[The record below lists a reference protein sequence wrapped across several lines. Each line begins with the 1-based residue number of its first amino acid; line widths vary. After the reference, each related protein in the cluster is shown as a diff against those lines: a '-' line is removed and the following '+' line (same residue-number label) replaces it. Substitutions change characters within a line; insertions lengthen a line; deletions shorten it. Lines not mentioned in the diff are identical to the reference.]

1 MNDLTSDEKIK
12 IQTNLEYIGLDLN
25 NIPESIKNYRPLQFR
40 PIRGFNE
47 NKSRVYKYLNIRDIQ
62 IYITPRNKMDLLSKK
77 YEECN
82 QLYDYLKLE
91 SEDDIIRHSIF
102 LKMVDKINLQ
112 EMERISK
119 EQDVLNAKIPFEVKY
134 SENYLWQIYYSDITK
149 QYFMMVTLEDEEFEA
164 FFYLLK
170 KQIEAY
176 NENKD
181 IYIYVPVCNTEYSG
195 DLLTRNE
202 ITDTENY
209 IWLFTKDWPFI
220 YEVYD
225 KNGVMNVYIIG
236 NTVCYEKLNSH
247 YKIVIKNEEEAIKF
261 FKLIKA
267 LFILQTETNGKYIFE
282 PRIKKDGS
290 LEFLYNGDIIE
301 YDNLTNFIK
310 TEFYKTDHEIDEIVE
325 NLNRCEKQ
333 KQELSIIE
341 KNKVK
346 ELQNKEKEISIYLD
360 CKRSFFGKIRFFMQN
375 KKKLKGKVKE
385 ILDKEVEEKEE
396 KKEEK
401 KIFKEDDGIDR
412 TKEFLTIEDLV
423 LLIKAFERQDKKL
436 KNDEMD
442 VRALENKIKVLES
455 KIKNATLYLKEIDE
469 HNKSI
474 FDFWKFTNK
483 DNNLILS
490 EIDTDE
496 EISVTN
502 LEKTFDYTE
511 DLEDLGK
518 DIDKIIRKKLS
529 KKECDSIFLV
539 TTEILEFINMI
550 KDKEELN
557 DKELQLIEQELNDI
571 KEKTTIVSSL
581 FPKEEYDIFGGLS
594 EDKTKIRV
602 LAGRKHREIEKNMY
616 RVIDVNKN
624 TSLDRFIEKLKS
636 IVRDIEKALA
646 QIKAPM
652 NLSLYIAEE
661 NVNKNSFEIYHV
673 NPEEAINDIESTDEH
688 ICRINIKKGMPLV
701 FLTNTIYYDN
711 YNKTLPE
718 GMELN
723 DLVLIDNSKFD
734 FIKKQDSFFRMNR
747 KIERFEYQNCEIH
760 VKEYNLKLKN
770 TKKEENNDK

>member
-1 MNDLTSDEKIK
+1 MNELTSDEKLK

-25 NIPESIKNYRPLQFR
+25 NIPEFIKNYRPLEFR
-40 PIRGFNE
+40 PIRGFPE
-47 NKSRVYKYLNIRDIQ
+47 NKSRVYKYLNIKDIQ
-62 IYITPRNKMDLLSKK
+62 IYITPKNKMYLLSKK

-91 SEDDIIRHSIF
+91 SEDDIVKHGVF
-102 LKMVDKINLQ
+102 LKMIDKMNINEL
-112 EMERISK
+112 ERIAT
-119 EQDVLNAKIPFEVKY
+119 EQEIFNEKIPFEVKY

-195 DLLTRNE
+195 ELLTRNE
-202 ITDTENY
+202 IADTENY
-209 IWLFTKDWPFI
+209 IWLFTKDWPFV

-236 NTVCYEKLNSH
+236 NTVCYEKINSH
-247 YKIVIKNEEEAIKF
+247 YKIVIKHEEEAIKF

-267 LFILQTETNGKYIFE
+267 LFILQTETNGKYLFE

-310 TEFYKTDHEIDEIVE
+310 SEFYKIDNEINDIVE
-325 NLNRCEKQ
+325 NLNKCEKQ
-333 KQELSIIE
+333 KQELSIEE

-346 ELQNKEKEISIYLD
+346 EFQDKEKEISIYLD
-360 CKRSFFGKIRFFMQN
+360 CKRSFFGKIKFFMQN
-375 KKKLKGKVKE
+375 KKKLKGRAKE
-385 ILDKEVEEKEE
+385 ILNKDSEEEKETQE
-396 KKEEK
+396 IEE
-401 KIFKEDDGIDR
+401 IFKENDGIDR

-423 LLIKAFERQDKKL
+423 LLIKAFERQDKRL

-442 VRALENKIKVLES
+442 VRALENKIKILNS
-455 KIKNATLYLKEIDE
+455 KIRNAESYLKEIDE

-474 FDFWKFTNK
+474 FDFWKYTNK

-490 EIDTDE
+490 EIDAE
-496 EISVTN
+496 EEVPVTN
-502 LEKTFDYTE
+502 LEKTFDYLE

-518 DIDKIIRKKLS
+518 NMDKIIRKKLS
-529 KKECDSIFLV
+529 KKECDSIFLA
-539 TTEILEFINMI
+539 TTEILEFINII
-550 KDKEELN
+550 KDKDDLN
-557 DKELQLIEQELNDI
+557 EKELHLIEQELNDI

-581 FPKEEYDIFGGLS
+581 FQKEEYDIFGGLS

-624 TSLDRFIEKLKS
+624 TSLDRFVEKLKA
-636 IVRDIEKALA
+636 IVSDIEKALL
-646 QIKAPM
+646 QIKSPM
-652 NLSLYIAEE
+652 NLSLYVAEKDI
-661 NVNKNSFEIYHV
+661 NKTNFEIYHV
-673 NPEEAINDIESTDEH
+673 NPEEAINDIESADEY
-688 ICRINIKKGMPLV
+688 ICRINIKKGMPLI
-701 FLTNTIYYDN
+701 FLTNTVYYDN

-723 DLVLIDNSKFD
+723 DLVLLDNSKFE
-734 FIKKQDSFFRMNR
+734 FLKKSETFYRMN
-747 KIERFEYQNCEIH
+747 KEVEKFEYQNCEIH
-760 VKEYNLKLKN
+760 VKEYNLKLK
-770 TKKEENNDK
+770 TKKEESNDK

>member
-1 MNDLTSDEKIK
+1 MNNLTSDEKLK

-25 NIPESIKNYRPLQFR
+25 NIPEFIKRYKLLEFR
-40 PIRGFNE
+40 PIRGFSE
-47 NKSRVYKYLNIRDIQ
+47 NKSRVYKYLNIKDIQ

-91 SEDDIIRHSIF
+91 TDEDIVKHGIF
-102 LKMVDKINLQ
+102 LKMVDKINIK
-112 EMERISK
+112 EVERIAE
-119 EQDVLNAKIPFEVKY
+119 EQDMLNEKIPFEVKY

-149 QYFMMVTLEDEEFEA
+149 QYFMMVTLEDEEYEA

-170 KQIEAY
+170 KQLEAY
-176 NENKD
+176 KENKD

-195 DLLTRNE
+195 ELLTRNE
-202 ITDTENY
+202 IADTENY
-209 IWLFTKDWPFI
+209 MWLFTKDWPFV

-225 KNGVMNVYIIG
+225 KNGNMNVHIIG
-236 NTVCYEKLNSH
+236 NTICYEKINSH
-247 YKIVIKNEEEAIKF
+247 YKIVIKSEEEAIKF

-267 LFILQTETNGKYIFE
+267 LFILQTETNGKYVFE

-290 LEFLYNGDIIE
+290 LEFLYNEEIIE
-301 YDNLTNFIK
+301 YENLTEFIK
-310 TEFYKTDHEIDEIVE
+310 NEFYKTDNEINEIVE
-325 NLNRCEKQ
+325 NLNKCEKR
-333 KQELSIIE
+333 KQELSQQE
-341 KNKVK
+341 KIKVK
-346 ELQNKEKEISIYLD
+346 EFQNKEKEISIYLD
-360 CKRSFFGKIRFFMQN
+360 CKRSFFGKIKFFMQN

-385 ILDKEVEEKEE
+385 VINNASEEEE
-396 KKEEK
+396 KKEVEQ
-401 KIFKEDDGIDR
+401 ILKEDDGIDR
-412 TKEFLTIEDLV
+412 SKEFLTIEDLV
-423 LLIKAFERQDKKL
+423 LLIKAFERQDKRL
-436 KNDEMD
+436 KNNEMD
-442 VRALENKIKVLES
+442 VRALENKIKILES
-455 KIKNATLYLKEIDE
+455 KIRNAELYLKEIDE

-483 DNNLILS
+483 GNNLILS

-496 EISVTN
+496 EVPPTN
-502 LEKTFDYTE
+502 LEKTFDYLE

-518 DIDKIIRKKLS
+518 DMDKIIRKKLS
-529 KKECDSIFLV
+529 KKECDSIFLA

-550 KDKEELN
+550 KDKEELEES
-557 DKELQLIEQELNDI
+557 DLQLLEQELNDI

-624 TSLDRFIEKLKS
+624 TSLDRFIEKLRT
-636 IVRDIEKALA
+636 IVSDIQKALV

-652 NLSLYIAEE
+652 NLSLYIAE
-661 NVNKNSFEIYHV
+661 NNINKNNLEIYHV
-673 NPEEAINDIESTDEH
+673 NPEEAINDLESVDEH
-688 ICRINIKKGMPLV
+688 ICRINIKKGTPLI

-723 DLVLIDNSKFD
+723 DLVLLDNSKFE
-734 FIKKQDSFFRMNR
+734 FLKKSEVFFRMNR
-747 KIERFEYQNCEIH
+747 EVEKFEYQNCEIH
-760 VKEYNLKLKN
+760 VKEYNLKLKA
-770 TKKEENNDK
+770 KKEENNDK

>member
-1 MNDLTSDEKIK
+1 M
-12 IQTNLEYIGLDLN
+12 
-25 NIPESIKNYRPLQFR
+25 
-40 PIRGFNE
+40 
-47 NKSRVYKYLNIRDIQ
+47 
-62 IYITPRNKMDLLSKK
+62 LSKK

-91 SEDDIIRHSIF
+91 SEDDIVKHGVF
-102 LKMVDKINLQ
+102 LKMVDKININEL
-112 EMERISK
+112 ERIAA
-119 EQDVLNAKIPFEVKY
+119 EQEILNEEIPFEVKY

-176 NENKD
+176 KENKD

-195 DLLTRNE
+195 ELLTRNE
-202 ITDTENY
+202 IADTENY
-209 IWLFTKDWPFI
+209 IWLFTKDWPFV

-225 KNGVMNVYIIG
+225 KNGIMNVYIIG
-236 NTVCYEKLNSH
+236 NTICYEKINSH

-267 LFILQTETNGKYIFE
+267 LFILQTETNGKYVFE

-301 YDNLTNFIK
+301 YENLTNFIK
-310 TEFYKTDHEIDEIVE
+310 TEFYKTDNEINDIVE
-325 NLNRCEKQ
+325 KLNKCEKQ
-333 KQELSIIE
+333 KQELSIEE

-346 ELQNKEKEISIYLD
+346 EFQDKEKEISIYLD
-360 CKRSFFGKIRFFMQN
+360 CKRSFFGKIKFFMQN
-375 KKKLKGKVKE
+375 KKKLKGRAKE
-385 ILDKEVEEKEE
+385 ILDKDSKEE
-396 KKEEK
+396 EETQEIEE
-401 KIFKEDDGIDR
+401 IFKENDGIDR

-423 LLIKAFERQDKKL
+423 LLIKAFERQDKRL

-442 VRALENKIKVLES
+442 VRALENKIKILNS
-455 KIKNATLYLKEIDE
+455 KIRNAEAYLKEIDE

-474 FDFWKFTNK
+474 FDFWKYTNK

-490 EIDTDE
+490 EIDAE
-496 EISVTN
+496 EEVPVTN
-502 LEKTFDYTE
+502 LEKTFDYLE
-511 DLEDLGK
+511 DLEELGK
-518 DIDKIIRKKLS
+518 NMDKIIRKKLS
-529 KKECDSIFLV
+529 KKECDSIFLA
-539 TTEILEFINMI
+539 TTEILEFINKI
-550 KDKEELN
+550 KDKDDLN
-557 DKELQLIEQELNDI
+557 EKELHLIEQELNDI
-571 KEKTTIVSSL
+571 SSL

-624 TSLDRFIEKLKS
+624 TSLDRFVEKLKV
-636 IVRDIEKALA
+636 IVSDIEKALL

-652 NLSLYIAEE
+652 NLSLYVAEKDI
-661 NVNKNSFEIYHV
+661 NKSNFEIYHV

-688 ICRINIKKGMPLV
+688 ICRINIKKGMPLI
-701 FLTNTIYYDN
+701 FLTNTVYYDN

-723 DLVLIDNSKFD
+723 DLVLLDNSKFE
-734 FIKKQDSFFRMNR
+734 FLKKRESFFRMN
-747 KIERFEYQNCEIH
+747 KEVKKFEYQNCDIH
-760 VKEYNLKLKN
+760 VKEYNLKLKH
-770 TKKEENNDK
+770 KKEENNDK

>member
-25 NIPESIKNYRPLQFR
+25 NIPEFIKNYRPLEFR
-40 PIRGFNE
+40 PIRGFSE
-47 NKSRVYKYLNIRDIQ
+47 NKSRVYKYLNIKDIQ

-82 QLYDYLKLE
+82 QLFDYLKLE
-91 SEDDIIRHSIF
+91 SEDDIVRHSIF
-102 LKMVDKINLQ
+102 LKMVDKIDLA
-112 EMERISK
+112 EMERIAD
-119 EQDVLNAKIPFEVKY
+119 EQDILNEKIPFEVKY

-202 ITDTENY
+202 IADTENY
-209 IWLFTKDWPFI
+209 IWLFTKDWPFV

-225 KNGVMNVYIIG
+225 KNESMSVYIIG
-236 NTVCYEKLNSH
+236 NTICYEKINSH

-267 LFILQTETNGKYIFE
+267 LFILQTETNGKYIFI
-282 PRIKKDGS
+282 PRIKSDGS
-290 LEFLYNGDIIE
+290 LEFLYNGNVIE
-301 YDNLTNFIK
+301 YENLTNFIRK
-310 TEFYKTDHEIDEIVE
+310 EFYKTDNEIDEIVE
-325 NLNRCEKQ
+325 NLNKCEKQ
-333 KQELSIIE
+333 KKELSIKE

-346 ELQNKEKEISIYLD
+346 EFQNKEKEISIYLD

-385 ILDKEVEEKEE
+385 VIKKDGEEEERNELEKIL
-396 KKEEK
+396 
-401 KIFKEDDGIDR
+401 KEDDGIDR

-423 LLIKAFERQDKKL
+423 LLIKAFERQDKRL

-490 EIDTDE
+490 EIDADE
-496 EISVTN
+496 EESVTN
-502 LEKTFDYTE
+502 LEKTFDYME

-518 DIDKIIRKKLS
+518 DMDKIIRKKLS

-550 KDKEELN
+550 KNNDELDESKLEILERELN
-557 DKELQLIEQELNDI
+557 EI

-624 TSLDRFIEKLKS
+624 TSLDRFIEKLKL
-636 IVRDIEKALA
+636 IVKDIEKALA

-661 NVNKNSFEIYHV
+661 NIKKNDFEIYHV
-673 NPEEAINDIESTDEH
+673 NPEEAINDIESNDEH

-734 FIKKQDSFFRMNR
+734 FLKKQDSFFRMNK
-747 KIERFEYQNCEIH
+747 KIERFEYKNYEIH

-770 TKKEENNDK
+770 VKKEENNDK

>member
-25 NIPESIKNYRPLQFR
+25 NIPEFIKNYRPLEFR

-346 ELQNKEKEISIYLD
+346 EFQNKEKEISIYLD

-571 KEKTTIVSSL
+571 KEKTTIVTSL

>member
-1 MNDLTSDEKIK
+1 MNNLTSDEKLK

-25 NIPESIKNYRPLQFR
+25 NIPEFIKRYKLLEFR
-40 PIRGFNE
+40 PIRGFSE
-47 NKSRVYKYLNIRDIQ
+47 NKSRVYKYLNIKDIQ

-91 SEDDIIRHSIF
+91 TDEDIVKHGIF
-102 LKMVDKINLQ
+102 LKMVDKMNIK
-112 EMERISK
+112 EVERIAE
-119 EQDVLNAKIPFEVKY
+119 EQDMLNEKIPFEVKY

-149 QYFMMVTLEDEEFEA
+149 QYFMMVTLEDEEYEA

-170 KQIEAY
+170 KQLEAY
-176 NENKD
+176 KENKD

-195 DLLTRNE
+195 ELLTRNE
-202 ITDTENY
+202 IADTENY
-209 IWLFTKDWPFI
+209 MWLFTKDWPFV

-225 KNGVMNVYIIG
+225 KNGNMNVHIIG
-236 NTVCYEKLNSH
+236 NTICYEKINSH
-247 YKIVIKNEEEAIKF
+247 YKIVIKSEEEAIKF

-267 LFILQTETNGKYIFE
+267 LFILQTETNGKYVFE

-290 LEFLYNGDIIE
+290 LEFLYNEEIIE
-301 YDNLTNFIK
+301 YENLTEFIK
-310 TEFYKTDHEIDEIVE
+310 NEFYKTDNEINEIVE
-325 NLNRCEKQ
+325 NLNKCEKR
-333 KQELSIIE
+333 KQELSQQE
-341 KNKVK
+341 KIKVK
-346 ELQNKEKEISIYLD
+346 EFQNKEKEISIYLD
-360 CKRSFFGKIRFFMQN
+360 CKRSFFGKIKFFMQN

-385 ILDKEVEEKEE
+385 VINNASEEEE
-396 KKEEK
+396 KKEVEQ
-401 KIFKEDDGIDR
+401 ILKEDDGIDR
-412 TKEFLTIEDLV
+412 SKEFLTIEDLV
-423 LLIKAFERQDKKL
+423 LLIKAFERQDKRL
-436 KNDEMD
+436 KNNEMD
-442 VRALENKIKVLES
+442 VRALENKIKILES
-455 KIKNATLYLKEIDE
+455 KIRNAELYLKEIDE

-496 EISVTN
+496 EVPPTN
-502 LEKTFDYTE
+502 LEKTFDYLE

-518 DIDKIIRKKLS
+518 DMDKIIRKKLS
-529 KKECDSIFLV
+529 KKECDSIFLA

-550 KDKEELN
+550 KDKEELEES
-557 DKELQLIEQELNDI
+557 DLQLLEQELNDI

-624 TSLDRFIEKLKS
+624 TSLDRFIEKLRT
-636 IVRDIEKALA
+636 IVSDIQKALV

-652 NLSLYIAEE
+652 NLSLYIAE
-661 NVNKNSFEIYHV
+661 NNINKKNLEIYHV
-673 NPEEAINDIESTDEH
+673 NPEEAINDLESVDEH
-688 ICRINIKKGMPLV
+688 ICRINIKKGTPLI

-723 DLVLIDNSKFD
+723 DLVLLDNSKFE
-734 FIKKQDSFFRMNR
+734 FLKKSEVFFRMNR
-747 KIERFEYQNCEIH
+747 EVEKFEYQNCEIH
-760 VKEYNLKLKN
+760 VKEYNLKLKA
-770 TKKEENNDK
+770 KKEENNDK

>member
-1 MNDLTSDEKIK
+1 
-12 IQTNLEYIGLDLN
+12 
-25 NIPESIKNYRPLQFR
+25 
-40 PIRGFNE
+40 
-47 NKSRVYKYLNIRDIQ
+47 
-62 IYITPRNKMDLLSKK
+62 MDLLSKK

-91 SEDDIIRHSIF
+91 SEDDIVKHGVF
-102 LKMVDKINLQ
+102 LKMIDKMNINEL
-112 EMERISK
+112 ERIAT
-119 EQDVLNAKIPFEVKY
+119 EQEIFNEKIPFEVKY

-195 DLLTRNE
+195 ELLTRNE
-202 ITDTENY
+202 IADTENY
-209 IWLFTKDWPFI
+209 IWLFTKDWPFV

-236 NTVCYEKLNSH
+236 NTVCYEKINSH

-267 LFILQTETNGKYIFE
+267 LFILQTETNGQYLFE

-310 TEFYKTDHEIDEIVE
+310 TEFYKIDNEINDIVE
-325 NLNRCEKQ
+325 NLNKCEKQ
-333 KQELSIIE
+333 KQELSIEE

-346 ELQNKEKEISIYLD
+346 EFQDKEKEISIYLD
-360 CKRSFFGKIRFFMQN
+360 CKRSFFGKIKFFMQN
-375 KKKLKGKVKE
+375 KKKLKGRAKE
-385 ILDKEVEEKEE
+385 ILNKDSEEEKETQE
-396 KKEEK
+396 IEE
-401 KIFKEDDGIDR
+401 IFKENDGIDR

-423 LLIKAFERQDKKL
+423 LLIKAFERQDKRL
-436 KNDEMD
+436 KNDDMD
-442 VRALENKIKVLES
+442 VRALENKIKILNS
-455 KIKNATLYLKEIDE
+455 KIRNAESYLKEIDE

-474 FDFWKFTNK
+474 FDFWKYTNK

-490 EIDTDE
+490 EIDAE
-496 EISVTN
+496 EEVPVTN
-502 LEKTFDYTE
+502 LEKTFDYLE

-518 DIDKIIRKKLS
+518 NMDKIIRKKLS
-529 KKECDSIFLV
+529 KKECDSIFLA
-539 TTEILEFINMI
+539 TTEILEFINII
-550 KDKEELN
+550 KDKDDLN
-557 DKELQLIEQELNDI
+557 EKELHLIEQELNDI

-624 TSLDRFIEKLKS
+624 TSLDRFVEKLKA
-636 IVRDIEKALA
+636 IVSDIEKALL
-646 QIKAPM
+646 QIKSPM
-652 NLSLYIAEE
+652 NLSLYVAEKDI
-661 NVNKNSFEIYHV
+661 NKTNFEIYHV
-673 NPEEAINDIESTDEH
+673 NPEEAINDIESADEY
-688 ICRINIKKGMPLV
+688 ICRINIKKGMPLI
-701 FLTNTIYYDN
+701 FLTNTVYYDN

-723 DLVLIDNSKFD
+723 DLVLLDNSKFE
-734 FIKKQDSFFRMNR
+734 FLKKSETFYRMN
-747 KIERFEYQNCEIH
+747 KEVEKFEYQNCEIH
-760 VKEYNLKLKN
+760 VKEYNLKLK
-770 TKKEENNDK
+770 TKKEESNDK

>member
-1 MNDLTSDEKIK
+1 MNELTSDEKLK

-25 NIPESIKNYRPLQFR
+25 NIPQFIKNYRSLEFR
-40 PIRGFNE
+40 PIRGFSE
-47 NKSRVYKYLNIRDIQ
+47 NKSRIYKYLNIKDIQ

-91 SEDDIIRHSIF
+91 SEDDIVKHGVF
-102 LKMVDKINLQ
+102 LKMVDKININEL
-112 EMERISK
+112 ERIAA
-119 EQDVLNAKIPFEVKY
+119 EQEILNEEIPFEVKY

-176 NENKD
+176 KENKD

-202 ITDTENY
+202 IADTENY
-209 IWLFTKDWPFI
+209 IWLFTKDWPFV

-225 KNGVMNVYIIG
+225 KNGIMNVYIIG
-236 NTVCYEKLNSH
+236 NTICYEKINSH

-267 LFILQTETNGKYIFE
+267 LFILQTETNGKYVFE

-301 YDNLTNFIK
+301 YENLTNFIK
-310 TEFYKTDHEIDEIVE
+310 TEFYKTDNEINDIVE
-325 NLNRCEKQ
+325 KLNKCEKQ
-333 KQELSIIE
+333 KQELSIEE

-346 ELQNKEKEISIYLD
+346 EFQDKEKEISIYLD
-360 CKRSFFGKIRFFMQN
+360 CKRSFFGKIKFFMQN
-375 KKKLKGKVKE
+375 KKKLKGRAKE
-385 ILDKEVEEKEE
+385 ILDKDSKEE
-396 KKEEK
+396 EETQEIEE
-401 KIFKEDDGIDR
+401 IFKENDGIDR

-423 LLIKAFERQDKKL
+423 LLIKAFERQDKRL

-442 VRALENKIKVLES
+442 VRALENKIKILNS
-455 KIKNATLYLKEIDE
+455 KIRNAEAYLKEIDE

-474 FDFWKFTNK
+474 FDFWKYTNK

-490 EIDTDE
+490 EIDAE
-496 EISVTN
+496 EEVPVTN
-502 LEKTFDYTE
+502 LEKTFDYLE
-511 DLEDLGK
+511 DLEELGK
-518 DIDKIIRKKLS
+518 NMDKIIRKKLS
-529 KKECDSIFLV
+529 KKECDSIFLA
-539 TTEILEFINMI
+539 TTEILEFINKI
-550 KDKEELN
+550 KDKDDLN
-557 DKELQLIEQELNDI
+557 EKELHLIEQELNDI

-624 TSLDRFIEKLKS
+624 TSLDRFVEKLKV
-636 IVRDIEKALA
+636 IVSDIEKALL

-652 NLSLYIAEE
+652 NLSLYVAEKDI
-661 NVNKNSFEIYHV
+661 NKSNFEIYHV

-688 ICRINIKKGMPLV
+688 ICRINIKKGMPLI
-701 FLTNTIYYDN
+701 FLTNTVYYDN

-723 DLVLIDNSKFD
+723 DLVLLDNSKFE
-734 FIKKQDSFFRMNR
+734 FLKKKESFFRMN
-747 KIERFEYQNCEIH
+747 KEVKKFEYQNCDIH
-760 VKEYNLKLKN
+760 VKEYNLKLKH
-770 TKKEENNDK
+770 KKEENNDK

>member
-1 MNDLTSDEKIK
+1 MNELTSDEKLK

-25 NIPESIKNYRPLQFR
+25 NIPEFIKNYRPLEFR
-40 PIRGFNE
+40 PIRGFSE
-47 NKSRVYKYLNIRDIQ
+47 NKSRVYKYLNIKDIQ
-62 IYITPRNKMDLLSKK
+62 IYITPKNKMDLLSKK

-91 SEDDIIRHSIF
+91 SEDDIVKHGVF
-102 LKMVDKINLQ
+102 LKMVDKMNINEL
-112 EMERISK
+112 ERIAT
-119 EQDVLNAKIPFEVKY
+119 EQDILNEKIPFEVKY

-176 NENKD
+176 NEHKD

-195 DLLTRNE
+195 ELLTRNE
-202 ITDTENY
+202 IADTENY
-209 IWLFTKDWPFI
+209 IWLFTKDWPFV

-225 KNGVMNVYIIG
+225 KNGVMNVHIIG
-236 NTVCYEKLNSH
+236 NTVCYEKINSH

-267 LFILQTETNGKYIFE
+267 LFILQTETNGKYVFE

-310 TEFYKTDHEIDEIVE
+310 TEFYKTDNEINDIVE
-325 NLNRCEKQ
+325 NLNKCEKQ
-333 KQELSIIE
+333 KQELSIEE

-346 ELQNKEKEISIYLD
+346 EFQDKEKEISIYLD
-360 CKRSFFGKIRFFMQN
+360 CKRSFFGKIKFFMQN
-375 KKKLKGKVKE
+375 KKKLKGRA
-385 ILDKEVEEKEE
+385 KEVLNKDSEEEKETQE
-396 KKEEK
+396 IEE
-401 KIFKEDDGIDR
+401 IFKENDGIDR

-423 LLIKAFERQDKKL
+423 LLIKAFERQDKRL

-442 VRALENKIKVLES
+442 VRALENKIKILNS
-455 KIKNATLYLKEIDE
+455 KIRNAESYLKEIDE

-474 FDFWKFTNK
+474 FDFWKYTNK

-490 EIDTDE
+490 EIDAE
-496 EISVTN
+496 EEVPVTN
-502 LEKTFDYTE
+502 LEKTFDYLE

-518 DIDKIIRKKLS
+518 NMDKIIRKKLS
-529 KKECDSIFLV
+529 KKECDSIFLA
-539 TTEILEFINMI
+539 TTEILKFINMI
-550 KDKEELN
+550 KDKDDLN
-557 DKELQLIEQELNDI
+557 EKELHLIEQELNNI

-624 TSLDRFIEKLKS
+624 TSLDRFVEKLKA
-636 IVRDIEKALA
+636 IVSDIEKALL

-652 NLSLYIAEE
+652 NLSLYVAEKDI
-661 NVNKNSFEIYHV
+661 NKSNFEIYHV

-688 ICRINIKKGMPLV
+688 ICRINIKKGMPLI
-701 FLTNTIYYDN
+701 FLTNTVYYDN

-723 DLVLIDNSKFD
+723 DLVLLDNSKFE
-734 FIKKQDSFFRMNR
+734 FLKKKESFFRMN
-747 KIERFEYQNCEIH
+747 KAVEKFEYQNCDIH
-760 VKEYNLKLKN
+760 VKEYNLKLKH
-770 TKKEENNDK
+770 KKEENNDK

>member
-25 NIPESIKNYRPLQFR
+25 NIPEFIKNYRPLEFR

-346 ELQNKEKEISIYLD
+346 EFQNKEKEISIYLD

-455 KIKNATLYLKEIDE
+455 KIKNAILYLKEIDE

>member
-1 MNDLTSDEKIK
+1 MNNLTSDEKLK

-25 NIPESIKNYRPLQFR
+25 NIPEFIKRYKLLEFR
-40 PIRGFNE
+40 PIRGFSE
-47 NKSRVYKYLNIRDIQ
+47 NKSRVYKYLNIKDIQ

-91 SEDDIIRHSIF
+91 TDEDIVKHGIF
-102 LKMVDKINLQ
+102 LKMVDKMNIK
-112 EMERISK
+112 EVERIAE
-119 EQDVLNAKIPFEVKY
+119 EQDMLNEKIPFEVKY

-149 QYFMMVTLEDEEFEA
+149 QYFMMVTLEDEEYEA

-170 KQIEAY
+170 KQLEAY
-176 NENKD
+176 KENKD

-195 DLLTRNE
+195 ELLTRNE
-202 ITDTENY
+202 IADTENY
-209 IWLFTKDWPFI
+209 MWLFTKDWPFV

-225 KNGVMNVYIIG
+225 KNGNMNVHIIG
-236 NTVCYEKLNSH
+236 NTICYEKINSH
-247 YKIVIKNEEEAIKF
+247 YKIVIKSEEEAIKF

-267 LFILQTETNGKYIFE
+267 LFILQTETNGKYVFE

-290 LEFLYNGDIIE
+290 LEFLYNEEIIE
-301 YDNLTNFIK
+301 YENLTEFIK
-310 TEFYKTDHEIDEIVE
+310 NEFYKTDNEINEIVE
-325 NLNRCEKQ
+325 NLNKCEKR
-333 KQELSIIE
+333 KQELSQQE
-341 KNKVK
+341 KIKVK
-346 ELQNKEKEISIYLD
+346 EFQNKEKEISIYLD
-360 CKRSFFGKIRFFMQN
+360 CKRSFFGKIKFFMQN

-385 ILDKEVEEKEE
+385 VINNASEEEE
-396 KKEEK
+396 KKEVEQ
-401 KIFKEDDGIDR
+401 ILKEDDGIDR
-412 TKEFLTIEDLV
+412 SKEFLTIEDLV
-423 LLIKAFERQDKKL
+423 LLIKAFERQDKRL
-436 KNDEMD
+436 KNNEMD
-442 VRALENKIKVLES
+442 VRALENKIKILES
-455 KIKNATLYLKEIDE
+455 KIRNAELYLKEIDE

-496 EISVTN
+496 EVPPTN
-502 LEKTFDYTE
+502 LEKTFDYLE

-518 DIDKIIRKKLS
+518 DMDKIIRKKLS
-529 KKECDSIFLV
+529 KKECDSIFLA

-550 KDKEELN
+550 KDKEELEES
-557 DKELQLIEQELNDI
+557 DLQLLEQELNDI

-624 TSLDRFIEKLKS
+624 TSLDRFIEKLRT
-636 IVRDIEKALA
+636 IVSDIQKALV

-652 NLSLYIAEE
+652 NLSLYIAE
-661 NVNKNSFEIYHV
+661 NNINKNNLEIYHV
-673 NPEEAINDIESTDEH
+673 NPEAAINDLESVDEH
-688 ICRINIKKGMPLV
+688 ICRINIKKGTPLI

-723 DLVLIDNSKFD
+723 DLVLLDNSKFE
-734 FIKKQDSFFRMNR
+734 FLKKSEVFFRMNR
-747 KIERFEYQNCEIH
+747 EVEKFEYQNCEIH
-760 VKEYNLKLKN
+760 VKEYNLKLKA
-770 TKKEENNDK
+770 KKEENNDK

>member
-25 NIPESIKNYRPLQFR
+25 NIPEFIKNYRPLEFR

-346 ELQNKEKEISIYLD
+346 EFQNKEKEISIYLD

-375 KKKLKGKVKE
+375 KKKLKGKVKK

-747 KIERFEYQNCEIH
+747 KIERFEYQNCKIH

>member
-1 MNDLTSDEKIK
+1 MNNLTSDEKLK

-25 NIPESIKNYRPLQFR
+25 NIPEFIKRYKLLEFR
-40 PIRGFNE
+40 PIRGFSE
-47 NKSRVYKYLNIRDIQ
+47 NKSRVYKYLNIKDIQ

-91 SEDDIIRHSIF
+91 TDEDIVKHGIF
-102 LKMVDKINLQ
+102 LKMVDKMNIK
-112 EMERISK
+112 EVERIAE
-119 EQDVLNAKIPFEVKY
+119 EQDMLNEKIPFEVKY

-149 QYFMMVTLEDEEFEA
+149 QYFMMVTLEDEEYEA

-170 KQIEAY
+170 KQLEAY
-176 NENKD
+176 KENKD

-195 DLLTRNE
+195 ELLTRNE
-202 ITDTENY
+202 IADTENY
-209 IWLFTKDWPFI
+209 MWLFTKDWPFV

-225 KNGVMNVYIIG
+225 KNGNMNVHIIG
-236 NTVCYEKLNSH
+236 NTICYEKINSH
-247 YKIVIKNEEEAIKF
+247 YKIVIKSEEEAIKF

-267 LFILQTETNGKYIFE
+267 LFILQTETNGKYVFE

-290 LEFLYNGDIIE
+290 LEFLYNEEIIE
-301 YDNLTNFIK
+301 YENLTEFIK
-310 TEFYKTDHEIDEIVE
+310 NEFYKTDNEINEIVE
-325 NLNRCEKQ
+325 NLNKCEKR
-333 KQELSIIE
+333 KQELSQQE
-341 KNKVK
+341 KIKVK
-346 ELQNKEKEISIYLD
+346 EFQNKEKEISIYLD
-360 CKRSFFGKIRFFMQN
+360 CKRSFFGKIKFFMQN

-385 ILDKEVEEKEE
+385 VINNASEEEE
-396 KKEEK
+396 KKEVEQ
-401 KIFKEDDGIDR
+401 ILKEDDGIDR
-412 TKEFLTIEDLV
+412 SKEFLTIEDLV
-423 LLIKAFERQDKKL
+423 LLIKAFERQDKRL
-436 KNDEMD
+436 KNNEMD
-442 VRALENKIKVLES
+442 VRALENKIKILES
-455 KIKNATLYLKEIDE
+455 KIRNAELYLKEIDE

-496 EISVTN
+496 EVPPTN
-502 LEKTFDYTE
+502 LEKTFDYLE

-518 DIDKIIRKKLS
+518 DMDKIIRKKLS
-529 KKECDSIFLV
+529 KKECDSIFLA

-550 KDKEELN
+550 KDKEELEES
-557 DKELQLIEQELNDI
+557 DLQLLEQELNDI

-624 TSLDRFIEKLKS
+624 TSLDRFIEKLRT
-636 IVRDIEKALA
+636 IVSDIQKALV

-652 NLSLYIAEE
+652 NLSLYIAE
-661 NVNKNSFEIYHV
+661 NNINKNNLEIYHV
-673 NPEEAINDIESTDEH
+673 NPEEAINDLESVDEH
-688 ICRINIKKGMPLV
+688 ICRINIKKGTPLI

-723 DLVLIDNSKFD
+723 DLVLLDNSKFE
-734 FIKKQDSFFRMNR
+734 FLKKSEVFFRMNR
-747 KIERFEYQNCEIH
+747 EVEKFEYQNCEIH
-760 VKEYNLKLKN
+760 VKEYNLKLKA
-770 TKKEENNDK
+770 KKEENNDK

>member
-1 MNDLTSDEKIK
+1 
-12 IQTNLEYIGLDLN
+12 
-25 NIPESIKNYRPLQFR
+25 
-40 PIRGFNE
+40 
-47 NKSRVYKYLNIRDIQ
+47 
-62 IYITPRNKMDLLSKK
+62 MDLLSKK

-91 SEDDIIRHSIF
+91 SEDDIVKHGVF
-102 LKMVDKINLQ
+102 LKMVDKININEL
-112 EMERISK
+112 ERIAA
-119 EQDVLNAKIPFEVKY
+119 EQEILNEEIPFEVKY

-176 NENKD
+176 KENKD

-195 DLLTRNE
+195 ELLTRNE
-202 ITDTENY
+202 IADTENY
-209 IWLFTKDWPFI
+209 IWLFTKDWPFV

-225 KNGVMNVYIIG
+225 KNGIMNVYIIG
-236 NTVCYEKLNSH
+236 NTICYEKINSH

-267 LFILQTETNGKYIFE
+267 LFILQTETNGKYVFE

-301 YDNLTNFIK
+301 YENLTNFIK
-310 TEFYKTDHEIDEIVE
+310 TEFYKTDNEINDIVE
-325 NLNRCEKQ
+325 KLNKCEKQ
-333 KQELSIIE
+333 KQELSIEE

-346 ELQNKEKEISIYLD
+346 EFQDKEKEISIYLD
-360 CKRSFFGKIRFFMQN
+360 CKRSFFGKIKFFMQN
-375 KKKLKGKVKE
+375 KKKLKGRAKE
-385 ILDKEVEEKEE
+385 ILDKDSKEE
-396 KKEEK
+396 EETQEIEE
-401 KIFKEDDGIDR
+401 IFKENDGIDR

-423 LLIKAFERQDKKL
+423 LLIKAFERQDKRL

-442 VRALENKIKVLES
+442 VRALENKIKILNS
-455 KIKNATLYLKEIDE
+455 KIRNAEAYLKEIDE

-474 FDFWKFTNK
+474 FDFWKYTNK

-490 EIDTDE
+490 EIDAE
-496 EISVTN
+496 EEVPVTN
-502 LEKTFDYTE
+502 LEKTFDYLE
-511 DLEDLGK
+511 DLEELGK
-518 DIDKIIRKKLS
+518 NMDKIIRKKLS
-529 KKECDSIFLV
+529 KKECDSIFLA
-539 TTEILEFINMI
+539 TTEILEFINKI
-550 KDKEELN
+550 KDKDDLN
-557 DKELQLIEQELNDI
+557 EKELHLIEQELNDI

-624 TSLDRFIEKLKS
+624 TSLDRFVEKLKV
-636 IVRDIEKALA
+636 IVSDIEKALL

-652 NLSLYIAEE
+652 NLSLYVAEKDI
-661 NVNKNSFEIYHV
+661 NKSNFEIYHV

-688 ICRINIKKGMPLV
+688 ICRINIKKGMPLI
-701 FLTNTIYYDN
+701 FLTNTVYYDN

-723 DLVLIDNSKFD
+723 DLVLLDNSKFE
-734 FIKKQDSFFRMNR
+734 FLKKKESFFRMN
-747 KIERFEYQNCEIH
+747 KEVKKFEYQNCDIH
-760 VKEYNLKLKN
+760 VKEYNLKLKH
-770 TKKEENNDK
+770 KKEENNDK

>member
-1 MNDLTSDEKIK
+1 MNELTSDEKLK

-25 NIPESIKNYRPLQFR
+25 NIPQFIKNCRPLEFR
-40 PIRGFNE
+40 PIRGFSE
-47 NKSRVYKYLNIRDIQ
+47 NKSRIYKYLNIKDIQ

-91 SEDDIIRHSIF
+91 SEDDIVKHGVF
-102 LKMVDKINLQ
+102 LKMVDKININEL
-112 EMERISK
+112 ERIAA
-119 EQDVLNAKIPFEVKY
+119 EQEILNEEIPFEVKY

-176 NENKD
+176 KENKD

-195 DLLTRNE
+195 ELLTRNE
-202 ITDTENY
+202 IADTENY
-209 IWLFTKDWPFI
+209 IWLFTKDWPFV

-225 KNGVMNVYIIG
+225 KNGIMNVYIIG
-236 NTVCYEKLNSH
+236 NTICYEKINSH

-267 LFILQTETNGKYIFE
+267 LFILQTETNGKYVFE

-301 YDNLTNFIK
+301 YGNLTNFIK
-310 TEFYKTDHEIDEIVE
+310 TEFYKTDNEINDIVE
-325 NLNRCEKQ
+325 KLNKCEKQ
-333 KQELSIIE
+333 KQELSIEE

-346 ELQNKEKEISIYLD
+346 EFQDKEKEISIYLD
-360 CKRSFFGKIRFFMQN
+360 CKRSFFGKIKFFMQN
-375 KKKLKGKVKE
+375 KKKLKGRAKE
-385 ILDKEVEEKEE
+385 ILDKDSKEE
-396 KKEEK
+396 EETQEIEE
-401 KIFKEDDGIDR
+401 IFKENDGIDR

-423 LLIKAFERQDKKL
+423 LLIKAFERQDKRL

-442 VRALENKIKVLES
+442 VRALENKIKILNS
-455 KIKNATLYLKEIDE
+455 KIRNAEAYLKEIDE

-474 FDFWKFTNK
+474 FDFWKYTNK

-490 EIDTDE
+490 EIDAE
-496 EISVTN
+496 EEVPVTN
-502 LEKTFDYTE
+502 LEKTFDYLE
-511 DLEDLGK
+511 DLEELGK
-518 DIDKIIRKKLS
+518 NMDKIIRKKLS
-529 KKECDSIFLV
+529 KKECDSIFLA
-539 TTEILEFINMI
+539 TTEILEFINKI
-550 KDKEELN
+550 KDKDDLN
-557 DKELQLIEQELNDI
+557 EKELHLIEQELNDI

-624 TSLDRFIEKLKS
+624 TSLDRFVEKLKV
-636 IVRDIEKALA
+636 IVSDIEKALL

-652 NLSLYIAEE
+652 NLSLYVAEKDI
-661 NVNKNSFEIYHV
+661 NKSNFEIYHV

-688 ICRINIKKGMPLV
+688 ICRINIKKGMPLI
-701 FLTNTIYYDN
+701 FLTNTVYYDN

-723 DLVLIDNSKFD
+723 DLVLLDNSKFE
-734 FIKKQDSFFRMNR
+734 FLKKRESFFRMN
-747 KIERFEYQNCEIH
+747 KEVKKFEYQNCDIH
-760 VKEYNLKLKN
+760 VKEYNLKLKH
-770 TKKEENNDK
+770 KKEENNDK

>member
-25 NIPESIKNYRPLQFR
+25 NIPEFIKNYRPLEFR

-346 ELQNKEKEISIYLD
+346 EFQNKEKEISIYLD

>member
-1 MNDLTSDEKIK
+1 
-12 IQTNLEYIGLDLN
+12 
-25 NIPESIKNYRPLQFR
+25 
-40 PIRGFNE
+40 
-47 NKSRVYKYLNIRDIQ
+47 
-62 IYITPRNKMDLLSKK
+62 MDLLSKK

-91 SEDDIIRHSIF
+91 SEDDIVKHGVF
-102 LKMVDKINLQ
+102 LKMVDKININEL
-112 EMERISK
+112 ERIAA
-119 EQDVLNAKIPFEVKY
+119 EQEILNEEIPFEVKY

-176 NENKD
+176 KENKD

-195 DLLTRNE
+195 ELLTRNE
-202 ITDTENY
+202 IADTENY
-209 IWLFTKDWPFI
+209 IWLFTKDWPFV

-225 KNGVMNVYIIG
+225 KNGIMNVYIIG
-236 NTVCYEKLNSH
+236 NTICYEKINSH

-267 LFILQTETNGKYIFE
+267 LFILQTETNGKYVFE

-301 YDNLTNFIK
+301 YGNLTNFIK
-310 TEFYKTDHEIDEIVE
+310 TEFYKTDNEINDIVE
-325 NLNRCEKQ
+325 KLNKCEKQ
-333 KQELSIIE
+333 KQELSIEE

-346 ELQNKEKEISIYLD
+346 EFQDKEKEISIYLD
-360 CKRSFFGKIRFFMQN
+360 CKRSFFGKIKFFMQN
-375 KKKLKGKVKE
+375 KKKLKGRAKE
-385 ILDKEVEEKEE
+385 ILDKDSKEE
-396 KKEEK
+396 EETQEIEE
-401 KIFKEDDGIDR
+401 IFKENDGIDR

-423 LLIKAFERQDKKL
+423 LLIKAFERQDKRL

-442 VRALENKIKVLES
+442 VRALENKIKILNS
-455 KIKNATLYLKEIDE
+455 KIRNAEAYLKEIDE

-474 FDFWKFTNK
+474 FDFWKYTNK

-490 EIDTDE
+490 EIDAE
-496 EISVTN
+496 EEVPVTN
-502 LEKTFDYTE
+502 LEKTFDYLE
-511 DLEDLGK
+511 DLEELGK
-518 DIDKIIRKKLS
+518 NMDKIIRKKLS
-529 KKECDSIFLV
+529 KKECDSIFLA
-539 TTEILEFINMI
+539 TTEILEFINKI
-550 KDKEELN
+550 KDKDDLN
-557 DKELQLIEQELNDI
+557 EKELHLIEQELNDI

-624 TSLDRFIEKLKS
+624 TSLDRFVEKLKV
-636 IVRDIEKALA
+636 IVSDIEKALL

-652 NLSLYIAEE
+652 NLSLYVAEKDI
-661 NVNKNSFEIYHV
+661 NKSNFEIYHV

-688 ICRINIKKGMPLV
+688 ICRINIKKGMPLI
-701 FLTNTIYYDN
+701 FLTNTVYYDN

-723 DLVLIDNSKFD
+723 DLVLLDNSKFE
-734 FIKKQDSFFRMNR
+734 FLMKRESFFRMN
-747 KIERFEYQNCEIH
+747 KEVKKFEYQNCDIH
-760 VKEYNLKLKN
+760 VKEYNLKLKH
-770 TKKEENNDK
+770 KKEENNDK

>member
-1 MNDLTSDEKIK
+1 
-12 IQTNLEYIGLDLN
+12 
-25 NIPESIKNYRPLQFR
+25 
-40 PIRGFNE
+40 
-47 NKSRVYKYLNIRDIQ
+47 
-62 IYITPRNKMDLLSKK
+62 
-77 YEECN
+77 
-82 QLYDYLKLE
+82 
-91 SEDDIIRHSIF
+91 
-102 LKMVDKINLQ
+102 MVDKININEL
-112 EMERISK
+112 ERIAA
-119 EQDVLNAKIPFEVKY
+119 EQEILNEEIPFEVKY

-176 NENKD
+176 KENKD

-195 DLLTRNE
+195 ELLTRNE
-202 ITDTENY
+202 IADTENY
-209 IWLFTKDWPFI
+209 IWLFTKDWPFV

-225 KNGVMNVYIIG
+225 KNGIMNVYIIG
-236 NTVCYEKLNSH
+236 NTICYEKINSH

-267 LFILQTETNGKYIFE
+267 LFILQTETNGKYVFE

-301 YDNLTNFIK
+301 YENLTNFIK
-310 TEFYKTDHEIDEIVE
+310 TEFYKTDNEINDIVE
-325 NLNRCEKQ
+325 KLNKCEKQ
-333 KQELSIIE
+333 KQELSIEE

-346 ELQNKEKEISIYLD
+346 EFQDKEKEISIYLD
-360 CKRSFFGKIRFFMQN
+360 CKRSFFGKIKFFMQN
-375 KKKLKGKVKE
+375 KKKLKGRAKE
-385 ILDKEVEEKEE
+385 ILDKDSKEE
-396 KKEEK
+396 EETQEIEE
-401 KIFKEDDGIDR
+401 IFKENDGIDR

-423 LLIKAFERQDKKL
+423 LLIKAFERQDKRL

-442 VRALENKIKVLES
+442 VRALENKIKILNS
-455 KIKNATLYLKEIDE
+455 KIRNAEAYLKEIDE

-474 FDFWKFTNK
+474 FDFWKYTNK

-490 EIDTDE
+490 EIDAE
-496 EISVTN
+496 EEVPVTN
-502 LEKTFDYTE
+502 LEKTFDYLE
-511 DLEDLGK
+511 DLEELGK
-518 DIDKIIRKKLS
+518 NMDKIIRKKLS
-529 KKECDSIFLV
+529 KKECDSIFLA
-539 TTEILEFINMI
+539 TTEILEFINKI
-550 KDKEELN
+550 KDKDDLN
-557 DKELQLIEQELNDI
+557 EKELHLIEQELNDI

-624 TSLDRFIEKLKS
+624 TSLDRFVEKLKV
-636 IVRDIEKALA
+636 IVSDIEKALL

-652 NLSLYIAEE
+652 NLSLYVAEKDI
-661 NVNKNSFEIYHV
+661 NKSNFEIYHV

-688 ICRINIKKGMPLV
+688 ICRINIKKGMPLI
-701 FLTNTIYYDN
+701 FLTNTVYYDN

-723 DLVLIDNSKFD
+723 DLVLLDNSKFE
-734 FIKKQDSFFRMNR
+734 FLKKRESFFRMN
-747 KIERFEYQNCEIH
+747 KEVKKFEYQNCDIH
-760 VKEYNLKLKN
+760 VKEYNLKLKH
-770 TKKEENNDK
+770 KKEENNDK

>member
-1 MNDLTSDEKIK
+1 MNELTSDEKLK

-25 NIPESIKNYRPLQFR
+25 NIPEFIKNYRPLEFR
-40 PIRGFNE
+40 PIRGFPE
-47 NKSRVYKYLNIRDIQ
+47 NKSRVYKYLNIKDIQ
-62 IYITPRNKMDLLSKK
+62 IYITPKNKMDLLSKK

-91 SEDDIIRHSIF
+91 SEDDIVKHGVF
-102 LKMVDKINLQ
+102 LKMIDKMNINEL
-112 EMERISK
+112 ERIAT
-119 EQDVLNAKIPFEVKY
+119 EQEIFNEKIPFEVKY

-195 DLLTRNE
+195 ELLTRNE
-202 ITDTENY
+202 IADTENY
-209 IWLFTKDWPFI
+209 IWLFTKDWPFV

-236 NTVCYEKLNSH
+236 NTVCYEKINSH

-267 LFILQTETNGKYIFE
+267 LFILQTETNGKYLFE

-310 TEFYKTDHEIDEIVE
+310 TEFYKIDNEINDIVE
-325 NLNRCEKQ
+325 NLNKCEKQ
-333 KQELSIIE
+333 KQELSIEE

-346 ELQNKEKEISIYLD
+346 EFQDKEKEISIYLD
-360 CKRSFFGKIRFFMQN
+360 CKRSFFGKIKFFMQN
-375 KKKLKGKVKE
+375 KKKLKGRAKE
-385 ILDKEVEEKEE
+385 ILNKDSEEEKETQE
-396 KKEEK
+396 IEE
-401 KIFKEDDGIDR
+401 IFKENDGIDR

-423 LLIKAFERQDKKL
+423 LLIKAFERQDKRL

-442 VRALENKIKVLES
+442 VRALENKIKILNS
-455 KIKNATLYLKEIDE
+455 KIRNAESYLKEIDE

-474 FDFWKFTNK
+474 FDFWKYTNK

-490 EIDTDE
+490 EIDAE
-496 EISVTN
+496 EEVPVTN
-502 LEKTFDYTE
+502 LEKTFDYLE

-518 DIDKIIRKKLS
+518 NMDKIIRKKLS
-529 KKECDSIFLV
+529 KKECDSIFLA
-539 TTEILEFINMI
+539 TTEILEFINII
-550 KDKEELN
+550 KDKDDLN
-557 DKELQLIEQELNDI
+557 EKELHLIEQELNDI

-624 TSLDRFIEKLKS
+624 TSLDRFVEKLKA
-636 IVRDIEKALA
+636 IVSDIEKALL
-646 QIKAPM
+646 QIKSPM
-652 NLSLYIAEE
+652 NLSLYVAEKDI
-661 NVNKNSFEIYHV
+661 NKTNFEIYHV
-673 NPEEAINDIESTDEH
+673 NPEEAINDIESADEY
-688 ICRINIKKGMPLV
+688 ICRINIKKGMLLI
-701 FLTNTIYYDN
+701 FLTNTVYYDN

-723 DLVLIDNSKFD
+723 DLVLLDNSKFE
-734 FIKKQDSFFRMNR
+734 FLKKSETFYRMN
-747 KIERFEYQNCEIH
+747 KEVEKFEYQNCEIH
-760 VKEYNLKLKN
+760 VKEYNLKLK
-770 TKKEENNDK
+770 TKKEESNDK

>member
-25 NIPESIKNYRPLQFR
+25 NIPEFIKNYRPLEFR

-346 ELQNKEKEISIYLD
+346 EFQNKEKEISIYLD

-496 EISVTN
+496 VISVTN

-701 FLTNTIYYDN
+701 FLTNTVYYDN